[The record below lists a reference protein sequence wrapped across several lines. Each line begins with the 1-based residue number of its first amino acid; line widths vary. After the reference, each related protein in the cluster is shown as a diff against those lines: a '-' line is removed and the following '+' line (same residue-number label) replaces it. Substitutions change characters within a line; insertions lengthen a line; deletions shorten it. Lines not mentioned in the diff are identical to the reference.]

1 MNLTDQDIR
10 NTETLSARLHSRSKA
25 LTVSSALAIAEGL
38 TRKIAEGGELIIRKK
53 DGSMETVMIT
63 GLNGANN

>member
-10 NTETLSARLHSRSKA
+10 NTETLTTRLHSRSKA

-38 TRKIAEGGELIIRKK
+38 TRKIADGGELIVRKK
-53 DGSMETVMIT
+53 DGSMETVIIA
-63 GLNGANN
+63 GLNGVDS